1 MNAPV
6 TEPLRKALE
15 AIALDDRYTQTSGR
29 AFMSGIHALV
39 RLPMLQQMR
48 DAKQGFHTAGFISGY
63 RGSPLG
69 TYDQALWDAARH
81 LTAHD
86 IVFNPGLN
94 EELAVDA
101 VWGSQ
106 QLEFDPENK
115 KFDGVFGIWYGKG
128 PGVDRSGDALKHAN
142 LSGTAPRGGVIAVAG
157 DDHLSKSSTLAHQS
171 DHTFM
176 ACGLPVITPASVQ
189 DILDLGLHAFAM
201 SRYSGLWAGMK
212 TVQEVVESAA
222 AVDVDPDRVRIV
234 LPTDFELPAEGVHIR
249 WPDDPLV
256 QEARL
261 MEVKWPAAL
270 AYVRANRLNHNVIE
284 SPDDRIGIIAS
295 GKGFGDVR
303 QALQDLGLDDA
314 RCRRLGVRLHKV
326 NVSWPLEPQ
335 SLRGFARG
343 LQEVL
348 VVEEK
353 RPIIEQQVKDELY
366 HCPPE
371 RRPRVLGKYD
381 LDPEG
386 ETGGEWSHARPQQ
399 DWLLRATADLTP
411 ALVAKAI
418 ARLLKRFALPD
429 DVRALIDARLAVIAA
444 QERAIVQP
452 GAQGMDRLPWFCPGC
467 PHNTST
473 QVPEGSKSMAGIG
486 CHGMVVWMDRS
497 TNMWT
502 QMGGEGT
509 PWIGQAPF
517 SKRTHMFSNVGD
529 GTYNHSGILAIRQSI
544 AAGVNITYKILFN
557 SAVAMTGGQPIDGGG
572 LSVGAMTRELEAE
585 GAKRIVVVTDEPQN
599 FDASSNLA
607 PGVAIRHR
615 DALVE
620 VQKELREVQG
630 VTAIVYVQMCATKK
644 RRERKRGT
652 RAEVDTRVVIN
663 ELVCEGC
670 GDCSQQSNC
679 VAVQPLETEFG
690 RKRTI
695 NQSTCNKD
703 FSCVKGFC
711 PSFVTVEG
719 GQLKKPATT
728 ATQPAVSSVAPDPV
742 LPSLQGSWGIV
753 VAGIGGT
760 GVVTIGQVLGMAA
773 HLEGKGVVTQDATGM
788 AQMGGATWSHVQISP
803 SPGSIHASRVAMANA
818 DLVIG
823 CDAVVTGNRT
833 TLAAIDP
840 KRTFVVLN
848 TFETPT
854 AAFVGNPDW
863 QSPNKRSE
871 DTLVAMI
878 GDEKLGRFDAQTL
891 ATRLM
896 GQTVYANMMMLGY
909 AWQAGRVPL
918 AHASIMRAIELNGVQ
933 IEQNKKAFELG
944 RCCRYDLASVEA
956 QARPGQVIRFAK
968 RKTLDEVIAERARF
982 LVDYQDAAYAN
993 AYREFVEKVRKAE
1006 SSVSSTSQLADTVA
1020 RNLFKLMAYK
1030 DEYEVARLHTGTAFR
1045 QQLADTFEGDYKL
1058 VHHMAPPMF
1067 ARKGADGLPVKR
1079 AYGPWMRGAM
1089 HVLVRM
1095 KGLRGTTFD
1104 PFAYAAE
1111 RKTERALIGQYQACI
1126 EELLATLAAAKL
1138 PLAREIAAIPQEI
1151 RGFGHVKERQLA
1163 KARTK
1168 WHALIAR
1175 WRDDEPARSD
1185 LRRVG

>member
-6 TEPLRKALE
+6 SKPLRQALE
-15 AIALDDRYTQTSGR
+15 AIALDDRYTQTRGR

-48 DAKQGFHTAGFISGY
+48 DARSGFRTAGFISGY
-63 RGSPLG
+63 RGSPVG
-69 TYDQALWDAARH
+69 TYDQALWDAAKH
-81 LTAHD
+81 LKAHD

-106 QLEFDPENK
+106 QLEFDPASK

-142 LSGTAPRGGVIAVAG
+142 LSGTAPRGGVLAVAG

-212 TVQEVVESAA
+212 TVQEVVESAG
-222 AVDVDPDRVRIV
+222 AVDVDPERVRIV
-234 LPTDFELPAEGVHIR
+234 LPTDFELPAAGAQIR
-249 WPDDPLV
+249 WPDDPLT
-256 QEARL
+256 QEARM

-284 SPDDRIGIIAS
+284 GPNDRLGIIAC
-295 GKGFGDVR
+295 GKAFGDVR
-303 QALQDLGLDDA
+303 QALHDLGLDDA
-314 RCRRLGVRLHKV
+314 RCRMLGVRVHKV
-326 NVSWPLEPQ
+326 NVVWPLEPQ
-335 SLRGFARG
+335 TLRGFTRG

-353 RPIIEQQVKDELY
+353 RPIIEQQMKEELY
-366 HCPPE
+366 HCPADQ
-371 RRPRVLGKYD
+371 RPRVIGKYD
-381 LDPEG
+381 LADGG
-386 ETGGEWSHARPQQ
+386 ETGGEWSHARPGQ

-418 ARLLKRFALPD
+418 ARRLKRFALPD
-429 DVRALIDARLAVIAA
+429 DVRAMIEARLVVIEA
-444 QERAIVQP
+444 QERALAQP

-473 QVPEGSKSMAGIG
+473 KVPEGSTAMAGIG
-486 CHGMVVWMDRS
+486 CHGMVTWMDRS
-497 TNMWT
+497 TTMWT

-517 SKRTHMFSNVGD
+517 TTRQHMFSNLGD

-544 AAGVNITYKILFN
+544 AAKVNITYKILFN

-585 GAKRIVVVTDEPQN
+585 GVKRIVVVSDEPEQ
-599 FDASSNLA
+599 FEGSKDLA
-607 PGVAIRHR
+607 AGVEVRHR
-615 DALVE
+615 DALEE
-620 VQKELREVQG
+620 VQKQLREVPG
-630 VTAIVYVQMCATKK
+630 ATAIVYVQMCATKK

-652 RAEVDTRVVIN
+652 REDVDSRVLIN

-670 GDCSQQSNC
+670 GDCSEQSNC

-690 RKRTI
+690 RKRSI

-711 PSFVTVEG
+711 PSFVTVKG
-719 GQLKKPATT
+719 GSLKKPAAAKAAKVAT
-728 ATQPAVSSVAPDPV
+728 AAPLPQPV
-742 LPSLQGSWGIV
+742 LPALRSTWGIV

-760 GVVTIGQVLGMAA
+760 GIVTIGQVLGMAA

-788 AQMGGATWSHVQISP
+788 AQMGGATWSHVQIAP
-803 SPGSIHASRVAMANA
+803 SPEAINASRVAMANA

-823 CDAVVTGNRT
+823 CDTVVAGSKT
-833 TLAAIDP
+833 TLATIAGS
-840 KRTFVVLN
+840 RTFVALN
-848 TFETPT
+848 TFATPT

-863 QSPNKRSE
+863 QSPNDQCVATLQSMVGE
-871 DTLVAMI
+871 DN
-878 GDEKLGRFDAQTL
+878 LGSFDAQTL

-909 AWQAGRVPL
+909 AWQAARVPL
-918 AHASIMRAIELNGVQ
+918 AHESIMRAIELNGVQ
-933 IEQNKKAFELG
+933 VEQNKAAFEWG
-944 RCCRYDLASVEA
+944 RRCRTDLAAV
-956 QARPGQVIRFAK
+956 QAAASPSQVIRIEK
-968 RKTLDEVIAERARF
+968 RKTLEQMLDERVRF
-982 LVDYQDAAYAN
+982 LAEYQDAAYADT
-993 AYREFVEKVRKAE
+993 YRAFVEKVRAAE
-1006 SSVSSTSQLADTVA
+1006 AAVSRGTQLAEAVA

-1030 DEYEVARLHTGTAFR
+1030 DEYEVARLHTSPSFLK
-1045 QQLADTFEGDYKL
+1045 QIEQTFEGNYKL
-1058 VHHMAPPMF
+1058 VHHMAPPLL
-1067 ARKGADGLPVKR
+1067 ARRGANGEPVKMTF
-1079 AYGPWMRGAM
+1079 GPWMRAAM
-1089 HVLVRM
+1089 HVLARL
-1095 KGLRGTTFD
+1095 KGLRGTAFD
-1104 PFAYAAE
+1104 PFGRTAE
-1111 RKTERALIGQYQACI
+1111 RREERALITEYRACI
-1126 EELLATLAAAKL
+1126 EGLLAKLSAPKLA
-1138 PLAREIAAIPQEI
+1138 LAREIAAIPQEI
-1151 RGFGHVKERQLA
+1151 RGFGHVKERHLVAARA
-1163 KARTK
+1163 K
-1168 WHALIAR
+1168 WQALMAQ
-1175 WRDDEPARSD
+1175 WCA
-1185 LRRVG
+1185 